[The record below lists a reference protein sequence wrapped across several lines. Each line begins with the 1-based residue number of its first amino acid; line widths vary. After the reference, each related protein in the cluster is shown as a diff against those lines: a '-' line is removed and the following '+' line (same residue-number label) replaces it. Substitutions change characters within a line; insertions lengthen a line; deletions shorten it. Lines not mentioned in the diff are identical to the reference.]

1 MALPTN
7 RDPSSSS
14 TSRWEHDVF
23 LSFRGENTRNGFTGH
38 LYEAL
43 CREGFNTFID
53 YKLPKGEE
61 ISEELRQTIELSMIS
76 IIIFSENYASSTWC
90 LDELVKIFE
99 CKKTGQLIL
108 PVFYKLD
115 PSVVRKQKEKYGT
128 TLIEHEEKFK
138 NNKEKVEKWRTT
150 QTKVANLSGFH
161 YEEED
166 RYLSNNE
173 PYALMSF
180 IP

>member
-14 TSRWEHDVF
+14 TSRWEYDVF
-23 LSFRGENTRNGFTGH
+23 LSFRGEDTRNGFTGH